1 MNTEIKYID
10 KAGLDEIFRLVAE
23 KDKDILVL
31 LNKLSEKI
39 QDIKKNM
46 LTIDNFENGF
56 TKAQSST
63 GDGIETEYINTS
75 KISVGLILPSTDTVN
90 DITKLLSIK
99 EQGIDYTEV
108 PTLDAGVYAE

>member
-10 KAGLDEIFRLVAE
+10 KAGLDEIFRIIAE
-23 KDKDILVL
+23 KDKDVL
-31 LNKLSEKI
+31 DVLNAMNVTI
-39 QDIKKNM
+39 QKMKKNM

-56 TKAQSST
+56 IKEKDITDQA
-63 GDGIETEYINTS
+63 INAS
-75 KISVGLILPSTDTVN
+75 KISVGLISPSTDTVN

-108 PTLDAGVYAE
+108 PTLDAGEY

>member
-1 MNTEIKYID
+1 MSAVIKYID
-10 KAGLDEIFRLVAE
+10 KAGLDEIFRIITK
-23 KDKDILVL
+23 KDKDTLDL
-31 LNKLSEKI
+31 LNALSVKI

-63 GDGIETEYINTS
+63 GDGINTEYVNTS
-75 KISVGLILPSTDTVN
+75 KISVGLISPDTDTVN

-99 EQGIDYTEV
+99 EQGIDYADS
-108 PTLDAGVYAE
+108 PTIDFGTY

>member
-1 MNTEIKYID
+1 MSAVIKYID
-10 KAGLDEIFRLVAE
+10 KAGLDEIFRIITK
-23 KDKDILVL
+23 KDKDTLDL
-31 LNKLSEKI
+31 LNALSEKI

-46 LTIDNFENGF
+46 LTIDNFEKGF

-63 GDGIETEYINTS
+63 GDGLKEEYVNTS
-75 KISVGLILPSTDTVN
+75 KISVGLVSPGTDTVN

-108 PTLDAGVYAE
+108 PIFDAGKY